1 MTDGEWL
8 TYTEA
13 ARRLGTTPDAIRQR
27 VKRGQMQGSRGNDGR
42 PRVWTDARPGG
53 QVTEPSPDKSPNGPN
68 RTESDLS
75 GQIKALE
82 DHIETLK
89 GLLIAEVER
98 TQIARDEAQQA
109 RAEADHAKADQVRM
123 ARDIANMFE
132 DLRAVAA
139 RHAELHA
146 DRARLQAELES
157 AHARIIELQAESAQ
171 VRKEVA
177 DERVHSGTLVNQ
189 FERVHREHRT
199 NTEQA
204 RRRWWHR
211 WFKR

>member
-1 MTDGEWL
+1 MSDGEWL

-42 PRVWTDARPGG
+42 PRVWVDAHPDG
-53 QVTEPSPDKSPNGPN
+53 QVTELSPDKSPNSPN

-98 TQIARDEAQQA
+98 TQTA
-109 RAEADHAKADQVRM
+109 RAEADAAKSDQVRM
-123 ARDIANMFE
+123 ARDVTVMFE
-132 DLRAVAA
+132 DLRAMAD
-139 RHAELHA
+139 RYAELHA
-146 DRARLQAELES
+146 DRGRLRAEL
-157 AHARIIELQAESAQ
+157 
-171 VRKEVA
+171 
-177 DERVHSGTLVNQ
+177 
-189 FERVHREHRT
+189 
-199 NTEQA
+199 EQA

>member
-1 MTDGEWL
+1 MSDGEWL

-42 PRVWTDARPGG
+42 PRVWVDAHPDG
-53 QVTEPSPDKSPNGPN
+53 QATEPSPDKSPNSPN

-89 GLLIAEVER
+89 GLVIAEVER
-98 TQIARDEAQQA
+98 TQAARDEAQEA
-109 RAEADHAKADQVRM
+109 RAEADNAKADQVRM
-123 ARDIANMFE
+123 ARDVANMFDE
-132 DLRAVAA
+132 LRALAD
-139 RHAELHA
+139 RQAELHA
-146 DRARLQAELES
+146 DRARLQAELE
-157 AHARIIELQAESAQ
+157 
-171 VRKEVA
+171 
-177 DERVHSGTLVNQ
+177 
-189 FERVHREHRT
+189 
-199 NTEQA
+199 QA

>member
-1 MTDGEWL
+1 MPDGEWL

-27 VKRGQMQGSRGNDGR
+27 VKRGQMRGSRSNDGR
-42 PRVWTDARPGG
+42 PRVWVDERQDR
-53 QVTEPSPDKSPNGPN
+53 QVTELSSDKSPNSPN

-98 TQIARDEAQQA
+98 TQIARDEVQEA
-109 RAEADHAKADQVRM
+109 RAEADAAKSDQVRM
-123 ARDIANMFE
+123 ARDVTVMFDE
-132 DLRAVAA
+132 LKALADRY
-139 RHAELHA
+139 AELHA
-146 DRARLQAELES
+146 DRGRLRAEL
-157 AHARIIELQAESAQ
+157 
-171 VRKEVA
+171 
-177 DERVHSGTLVNQ
+177 
-189 FERVHREHRT
+189 
-199 NTEQA
+199 EQA

>member
-1 MTDGEWL
+1 MSNGEWL

-27 VKRGQMQGSRGNDGR
+27 VKRGQMRGSRGNDGR
-42 PRVWTDARPGG
+42 PRVWVDAHTDG
-53 QVTEPSPDKSPNGPN
+53 QATELSPNSPN

-89 GLLIAEVER
+89 GLVIAEVER
-98 TQIARDEAQQA
+98 TQTARDEAQEAQ
-109 RAEADHAKADQVRM
+109 AEADAAKSDQVRT
-123 ARDIANMFE
+123 ARDVAVMFD
-132 DLRAVAA
+132 DLRAMAD
-139 RHAELHA
+139 RYAELHA
-146 DRARLQAELES
+146 DRGRLRAEL
-157 AHARIIELQAESAQ
+157 
-171 VRKEVA
+171 
-177 DERVHSGTLVNQ
+177 
-189 FERVHREHRT
+189 
-199 NTEQA
+199 EQA